1 MKLSD
6 LQKQIVSKNIDR
18 VLLLYGEEVAIMDIY
33 LDKIYKATGGDVF
46 RFDSVKEAYAKL
58 VQRRI
63 TAGGSRVFVVRD
75 DKDFFKADKEWGK
88 VFTAAENGADYL
100 ILIYS
105 TMDRR
110 SKFYKQNQ
118 EKLCEF
124 EKLSSSVLAGYINKL
139 LPGMSAAETEQF
151 AQICECSYSRIL
163 LEADKV
169 KHYAH
174 ALDNRALDS
183 GITSTYCVDYGMCFK
198 ELLKQGVIYQPIG
211 DITFLFTDAILT
223 RNKRDTA
230 KYLLQAKAV
239 GESEILTL
247 SVLYNGFK
255 QILMVQGLGS
265 DQSEPCKRTGLTPW
279 QVKMA
284 KEKQGHY
291 SIAELVNALKV
302 IRFVEKG
309 IKTGAIDADVAVEYV
324 IVNIM

>member
-1 MKLSD
+1 MKLPD
-6 LQKQIVSKNIDR
+6 LQKQIVSKNIDH
-18 VLLLYGEEVAIMDIY
+18 VLLLFGEEVAIMDIY

-63 TAGGSRVFVVRD
+63 TTSGSRVFVVRD
-75 DKDFFKADKEWGK
+75 DKDFFKADKEWAK
-88 VFTAAENGADYL
+88 VFTAAESGADYL
-100 ILIYS
+100 ILIYA

-124 EKLSSSVLAGYINKL
+124 EKLSSTMLVGYIDKL
-139 LPGMSAAETEQF
+139 LPGMRADEKEQF
-151 AQICECSYSRIL
+151 AQVCECNYSRIL

-169 KHYAH
+169 KHYAQ
-174 ALDNRALDS
+174 ATGCRD
-183 GITSTYCVDYGMCFK
+183 DYGLCFQ

-211 DITFLFTDAILT
+211 DITFMFTDAILT
-223 RNKRDTA
+223 RNKKDTA
-230 KYLLQAKAV
+230 KYLLQAKAIR
-239 GESEILTL
+239 ESEILTL

-255 QILMVQGLGS
+255 QILMVQGLGR
-265 DQSEPCKRTGLTPW
+265 DQSEPSKRTGLTPW

-309 IKTGAIDADVAVEYV
+309 IKNGTIDSDVAVEYV

>member
-1 MKLSD
+1 MKLPD
-6 LQKQIVSKNIDR
+6 LQKQIVSKNIDH
-18 VLLLYGEEVAIMDIY
+18 VLLLFGEEVAIMDVY

-46 RFDSVKEAYAKL
+46 RFDTVKEAYAKL

-63 TAGGSRVFVVRD
+63 TTGASRVFVVRD
-75 DKDFFKADKEWGK
+75 DKDFFKADKEWAK
-88 VFTAAENGADYL
+88 VFTAAESGADYL
-100 ILIYS
+100 VVIYS
-105 TMDRR
+105 SMDRR

-124 EKLSSSVLAGYINKL
+124 EKLSSSVLAGYIDKL
-139 LPGMSAAETEQF
+139 LPGMSAQEKEQF
-151 AQICECSYSRIL
+151 AQVCECNYSRIL

-174 ALDNRALDS
+174 ALDSRS
-183 GITSTYCVDYGMCFK
+183 GIEAMSIDYGMCFQK
-198 ELLKQGVIYQPIG
+198 LLKQGVIYQPIG

-223 RNKRDTA
+223 RNKKDTA
-230 KYLLQAKAV
+230 KYLQQAKAI

-255 QILMVQGLGS
+255 QILMVQGLGR
-265 DQSEPCKRTGLTPW
+265 DQSEPSKRTGLTPW

>member
-1 MKLSD
+1 MKLPD
-6 LQKQIVSKNIDR
+6 LQKQIVQKNLDH
-18 VLLLYGEEVAIMDIY
+18 VLMFFGEEVAIMDIY
-33 LDKIYKATGGDVF
+33 LDKIYKATGGDVL

-63 TAGGSRVFVVRD
+63 ANSGCRVFVVRD
-75 DKDFFKADKEWGK
+75 DKEFFKADKEWAK
-88 VFTAAENGADYL
+88 VFNAAQNGDDYF

-105 TMDRR
+105 SMDRR

-118 EKLCEF
+118 ERLCEF
-124 EKLSSSVLAGYINKL
+124 EKLSSSILAGYIDKL
-139 LPGMSAAETEQF
+139 LPGMTTAEKEQL
-151 AQICECSYSRIL
+151 AQVCECSYSRII
-163 LEADKV
+163 LEANKI
-169 KHYAH
+169 KHYAQVNGSEH
-174 ALDNRALDS
+174 GTA
-183 GITSTYCVDYGMCFK
+183 FK
-198 ELLKQGVIYQPIG
+198 ELLKQGVIFQPIG
-211 DITFLFTDAILT
+211 DITFNFTDAILT

-230 KYLLQAKAV
+230 KYLLQAKAI

-255 QILMVQGLGS
+255 QILMVQGLGK

>member
-1 MKLSD
+1 MKLPD
-6 LQKQIVSKNIDR
+6 LQKQIVSKNIDH
-18 VLLLYGEEVAIMDIY
+18 VLLLFGEEVAIMDIY

-46 RFDSVKEAYAKL
+46 CVDTVKEAYAKL

-63 TAGGSRVFVVRD
+63 TTSGSRVFVVRD
-75 DKDFFKADKEWGK
+75 DKDFVKADKEWGK
-88 VFTAAENGADYL
+88 VFTAAESGADYL
-100 ILIYS
+100 IIIYS
-105 TMDRR
+105 SMDRR
-110 SKFYKQNQ
+110 SKFFKQNQ
-118 EKLCEF
+118 ERLCEF
-124 EKLSSSVLAGYINKL
+124 EKLNSSMLAGYIDKL
-139 LPGMSAAETEQF
+139 LPGMSASEKEQF
-151 AQICECSYSRIL
+151 AQVCECNYSRIL

-174 ALDNRALDS
+174 ALDNKAADIPMS
-183 GITSTYCVDYGMCFK
+183 IDYGMCFK
-198 ELLKQGVIYQPIG
+198 KLLKQGVIYQPIG

-223 RNKRDTA
+223 RNKEDTA
-230 KYLLQAKAV
+230 KYLQQAKAIE
-239 GESEILTL
+239 ESEILTL

-255 QILMVQGLGS
+255 QILMVQGLGK
-265 DQSEPCKRTGLTPW
+265 DQSEPSKRTGLTPW

-291 SIAELVNALKV
+291 SISELVNALKL

>member
-1 MKLSD
+1 MKLPD
-6 LQKQIVSKNIDR
+6 LQKQIVSKNIDH
-18 VLLLYGEEVAIMDIY
+18 VLLLFGEEVAIMDIY
-33 LDKIYKATGGDVF
+33 LDKIYKTTGGDVL

-63 TAGGSRVFVVRD
+63 TTGNSRVFVVRD
-75 DKDFFKADKEWGK
+75 DKDFFKVDKEWAK
-88 VFTAAENGADYL
+88 VFTAAESGADYL

-105 TMDRR
+105 SMDRR
-110 SKFYKQNQ
+110 SKFFKQNQ

-124 EKLSSSVLAGYINKL
+124 EKLSSSMLAGYIDKL
-139 LPGMSAAETEQF
+139 LPGMSASEKEQF
-151 AQICECSYSRIL
+151 AQVCECNYSRIL

-174 ALDNRALDS
+174 ALDDKAPDLPLS
-183 GITSTYCVDYGMCFK
+183 IDYGMCFQK
-198 ELLKQGVIYQPIG
+198 LLKQGVIYQPIG

-223 RNKRDTA
+223 RNKNDTA
-230 KYLLQAKAV
+230 KYLMQAKAI

-247 SVLYNGFK
+247 SVLYNGFRN
-255 QILMVQGLGS
+255 ILMVQGLGK
-265 DQSEPCKRTGLTPW
+265 DQSEPSKRTGLTPW

-291 SIAELVNALKV
+291 SIPELVNALKV

>member
-1 MKLSD
+1 MKLPD
-6 LQKQIVSKNIDR
+6 LQKQIVSKNIDH
-18 VLLLYGEEVAIMDIY
+18 VLLLFGEEVAIMDIY
-33 LDKIYKATGGDVF
+33 LDKIYKAVGGDVL
-46 RFDSVKEAYAKL
+46 RFDSVKDAYAKL

-63 TAGGSRVFVVRD
+63 TTNASRVLVVRD
-75 DKDFFKADKEWGK
+75 DKEFLKADKEWAK
-88 VFTAAENGADYL
+88 VFTAAENSGDCV

-118 EKLCEF
+118 ERLCEF
-124 EKLSSSVLAGYINKL
+124 EKLSSSVLAGYIDKL
-139 LPGMSAAETEQF
+139 LPGMSASEKEQF
-151 AQICECSYSRIL
+151 AEVCECSYSRIL

-169 KHYAH
+169 SHWANVRRYSCGEA
-174 ALDNRALDS
+174 
-183 GITSTYCVDYGMCFK
+183 FK
-198 ELLKQGVIYQPIG
+198 ELLKRGVIYQPIG
-211 DITFLFTDAILT
+211 DITFSFTDAILT
-223 RNKRDTA
+223 RNLKDTA
-230 KYLLQAKAV
+230 KYLLQAKAI

-255 QILMVQGLGS
+255 QILMVQGLGR

-291 SIAELVNALKV
+291 TIPELVNALKV
-302 IRFVEKG
+302 IRFVEAG
-309 IKTGAIDADVAVEYV
+309 IKMGTIDADIAVEYV

>member
-1 MKLSD
+1 MKLPD

-18 VLLLYGEEVAIMDIY
+18 VLLLFGEEVAIMDVY
-33 LDKIYKATGGDVF
+33 LDKIYKATGGDVL
-46 RFDSVKEAYAKL
+46 RFDTVKEAYAKM
-58 VQRRI
+58 VQKRI
-63 TAGGSRVFVVRD
+63 TTGASRVFVVRD

-88 VFTAAENGADYL
+88 VFNAAENGADYL
-100 ILIYS
+100 IVIYS
-105 TMDRR
+105 SMDRR
-110 SKFYKQNQ
+110 SKFFKQNQ

-124 EKLSSSVLAGYINKL
+124 EKLSSSVLAGYIDRL
-139 LPGMSAAETEQF
+139 LPGMSSSDKEQF
-151 AQICECSYSRIL
+151 AQVCECNYSRIL

-169 KHYAH
+169 KHYAQV
-174 ALDNRALDS
+174 S
-183 GITSTYCVDYGMCFK
+183 GLEHGTAFVQ
-198 ELLKQGVIYQPIG
+198 LLKQGVIYQPIG

-223 RNKRDTA
+223 RNKKDTA
-230 KYLLQAKAV
+230 KYLLQAKAI

-255 QILMVQGLGS
+255 QILMVQGLGK
-265 DQSEPCKRTGLTPW
+265 DQSEPSKRTGLTPW

-291 SIAELVNALKV
+291 SIPELVNALKV

>member
-1 MKLSD
+1 MKLPD

-18 VLLLYGEEVAIMDIY
+18 VLLLFGEEVAIMDIY
-33 LDKIYKATGGDVF
+33 LDKIYKVTNGDVF

-63 TAGGSRVFVVRD
+63 TASGSRVFVVRD
-75 DKDFFKADKEWGK
+75 DKDFVKADKEWAK
-88 VFTAAENGADYL
+88 VFNAAENSNDHL
-100 ILIYS
+100 IIIYS
-105 TMDRR
+105 AIDKRG
-110 SKFYKQNQ
+110 KFYKQNQ

-124 EKLSSSVLAGYINKL
+124 EKLSSSVLAGYIDKL
-139 LPGMSAAETEQF
+139 LPGMSNQDKELFSEV
-151 AQICECSYSRIL
+151 CECSYSRIL

-169 KHYAH
+169 KHYAKVSRLENPQ
-174 ALDNRALDS
+174 AFR
-183 GITSTYCVDYGMCFK
+183 
-198 ELLKQGVIYQPIG
+198 ELSRQGVIYQPIG
-211 DITFLFTDAILT
+211 DITFAFTDAILT
-223 RNKRDTA
+223 RNKKDTA

-239 GESEILTL
+239 GESEVLTL

-255 QILMVQGLGS
+255 QILMVQGLGR

-309 IKTGAIDADVAVEYV
+309 IKTGAIDSDVAVEYV

>member
-1 MKLSD
+1 MKLPD

-18 VLLLYGEEVAIMDIY
+18 VLLLFGEEVAIMDIY

-63 TAGGSRVFVVRD
+63 TTGGPRVFVVRD
-75 DKDFFKADKEWGK
+75 DKDFFKADKEWAK

-105 TMDRR
+105 SMDRR

-124 EKLSSSVLAGYINKL
+124 EKLSSSVLTGYIDKL
-139 LPGMSAAETEQF
+139 LPGMSQAEKMQF
-151 AQICECSYSRIL
+151 AEICECGYSRIL
-163 LEADKV
+163 LEANKV
-169 KHYAH
+169 QHYAKVSR
-174 ALDNRALDS
+174 L
-183 GITSTYCVDYGMCFK
+183 DYGPAFR
-198 ELLKQGVIYQPIG
+198 ELIKQGVIYQPIG

-223 RNKRDTA
+223 RDVRATA
-230 KYLLQAKAV
+230 KYLQQAKAI

-255 QILMVQGLGS
+255 QILMVQGLGR

>member
-1 MKLSD
+1 MKLPD

-18 VLLLYGEEVAIMDIY
+18 VLLLFGEEVAIMDIY
-33 LDKIYKATGGDVF
+33 LDKIYKATGGDVL

-58 VQRRI
+58 VQKRI
-63 TAGGSRVFVVRD
+63 TTGGSRVFVVRD
-75 DKDFFKADKEWGK
+75 DKEFFKADKEWGK

-124 EKLSSSVLAGYINKL
+124 EKLSPSVLSGYIEKL
-139 LPGMSAAETEQF
+139 LPGMTEAEKMQF
-151 AQICECSYSRIL
+151 AEICECGYSRIL
-163 LEADKV
+163 LEANKV
-169 KHYAH
+169 KHYAKVSR
-174 ALDNRALDS
+174 LE
-183 GITSTYCVDYGMCFK
+183 YGPAFR
-198 ELLKQGVIYQPIG
+198 ELLKQNVIYQPIG

-223 RNKRDTA
+223 RDVRATA

-255 QILMVQGLGS
+255 QILMVQGLGK

>member
-6 LQKQIVSKNIDR
+6 LQKQIMSKDIDR
-18 VLLLYGEEVAIMDIY
+18 VLLLFGEEVAIMDIY
-33 LDKIYKATGGDVF
+33 LDKIYKTTGADVL

-63 TAGGSRVFVVRD
+63 TSGGSRLFIVRD
-75 DKDFFKADKEWGK
+75 DKEFLKADKEWAK
-88 VFTAAENGADYL
+88 VFKAAENSTDYL
-100 ILIYS
+100 ILVYA

-124 EKLSSSVLAGYINKL
+124 EKLSTSMLAGYIDKL
-139 LPGMSAAETEQF
+139 LPGMTNAQKERFAEV
-151 AQICECSYSRIL
+151 CECNYSRIL
-163 LEADKV
+163 LEADKI
-169 KHYAH
+169 KHFAQTM
-174 ALDNRALDS
+174 DS
-183 GITSTYCVDYGMCFK
+183 RTPGYSISYGDCFEK
-198 ELLKQGVIYQPIG
+198 LLHLGVIYQPIG
-211 DITFLFTDAILT
+211 DITFQFTDAILT
-223 RNKRDTA
+223 RNYRDTA
-230 KYLLQAKAV
+230 KYLAQAKAS
-239 GESEILTL
+239 GESEVLTL

-255 QILMVQGLGS
+255 QILMVQGLGK

-291 SIAELVNALKV
+291 SIAELINALKV

-309 IKTGAIDADVAVEYV
+309 IKTGAIDSDIAVEYV

>member
-1 MKLSD
+1 MKLPD
-6 LQKQIVSKNIDR
+6 LQKQIVSKNIDH
-18 VLLLYGEEVAIMDIY
+18 VLLLFGEEVAIMDIY

-63 TAGGSRVFVVRD
+63 TAGGPRVFVVRD
-75 DKDFFKADKEWGK
+75 DKDFFKADKEWAK

-124 EKLSSSVLAGYINKL
+124 EKLSSSTLAGYINRL
-139 LPGMSAAETEQF
+139 LPGMTSAETEQF
-151 AQICECSYSRIL
+151 AEVCECSYSRIL
-163 LEADKV
+163 LEANKV
-169 KHYAH
+169 QHYAKVSR
-174 ALDNRALDS
+174 LE
-183 GITSTYCVDYGMCFK
+183 YGAAFR
-198 ELLKQGVIYQPIG
+198 ELLKQGVIFQPIG

-230 KYLLQAKAV
+230 KYLLQAKSI

-255 QILMVQGLGS
+255 NILMVQGLGS

-291 SIAELVNALKV
+291 SIAELVDALKV

>member
-1 MKLSD
+1 MKLPD
-6 LQKQIVSKNIDR
+6 LQKQIVSKSIDR

-33 LDKIYKATGGDVF
+33 LSKIYAVTASDIL

-63 TAGGSRVFVVRD
+63 TTSVSRVFVVRD
-75 DKDFFKADKEWGK
+75 DKDFFKADKEWAK
-88 VFTAAENGADYL
+88 VFNAVDKSNDYL
-100 ILIYS
+100 IIIYS
-105 TMDRR
+105 SMDRR

-118 EKLCEF
+118 ERLCEF
-124 EKLSSSVLAGYINKL
+124 EKLSSSVLAGYIDKL
-139 LPGMSAAETEQF
+139 LPGMGTREKEQF
-151 AQICECSYSRIL
+151 AEVCECNYSRII

-169 KHYAH
+169 KHYAKVNR
-174 ALDNRALDS
+174 LDNGEA
-183 GITSTYCVDYGMCFK
+183 FK
-198 ELLKQGVIYQPIG
+198 QLLTKGVIYQPIG

-223 RNKRDTA
+223 RNIKDTA
-230 KYLLQAKAV
+230 KYLLQAKAI

-255 QILMVQGLGS
+255 HILMVQGLGK
-265 DQSEPCKRTGLTPW
+265 DQSQPAKRTGLTPW

-309 IKTGAIDADVAVEYV
+309 IKTGAIDADIAVEYV
-324 IVNIM
+324 IANIM

>member
-1 MKLSD
+1 MKLPE
-6 LQKQIVSKNIDR
+6 LQKQIVTKTVDH
-18 VLLLYGEEVAIMDIY
+18 VLLLFGEEVAIMDIY
-33 LDKIYKATGGDVF
+33 LDRIYKATGGDVL

-63 TAGGSRVFVVRD
+63 TTGNSRVFVVRD
-75 DKDFFKADKEWGK
+75 DKDFFKADKEWAK
-88 VFTAAENGADYL
+88 VFNAAENSADYL

-105 TMDRR
+105 SMDRR

-124 EKLSSSVLAGYINKL
+124 EKLSSTMLAGYIDKL
-139 LPGMSAAETEQF
+139 LPGMSASEKEQF
-151 AQICECSYSRIL
+151 AQVCECNYSRIL

-174 ALDNRALDS
+174 ALDDKAPNLPLS
-183 GITSTYCVDYGMCFK
+183 IDYGMCFQK
-198 ELLKQGVIYQPIG
+198 LLKQGVIYQPIG

-223 RNKRDTA
+223 RNKKDTA
-230 KYLLQAKAV
+230 KYLQQAKAI

-255 QILMVQGLGS
+255 QILMVQGLGR
-265 DQSEPCKRTGLTPW
+265 DQSEPSKRTGLTPW

>member
-1 MKLSD
+1 MKLPD
-6 LQKQIVSKNIDR
+6 LQKQIVSKNIDH
-18 VLLLYGEEVAIMDIY
+18 VLLLFGEEVAIMDIY
-33 LDKIYKATGGDVF
+33 LDKIYKATGGDVL

-63 TAGGSRVFVVRD
+63 TTGGSRVFVVRD

-88 VFTAAENGADYL
+88 VFTAAESGADYL

-118 EKLCEF
+118 ERLCEF

-151 AQICECSYSRIL
+151 AQVCECGYSRIL
-163 LEADKV
+163 LEANKV
-169 KHYAH
+169 QHYAKVSR
-174 ALDNRALDS
+174 LE
-183 GITSTYCVDYGMCFK
+183 YGQAFR

-230 KYLLQAKAV
+230 KYLLQANAI

>member
-1 MKLSD
+1 MKLPD
-6 LQKQIVSKNIDR
+6 LQKQIVQKDIDH
-18 VLLLYGEEVAIMDIY
+18 VLMFFGEEVAIMDIY
-33 LDKIYKATGGDVF
+33 LDKIYKVTGGDVL

-58 VQRRI
+58 VQKRI
-63 TAGGSRVFVVRD
+63 TTSGSRVFVVRD
-75 DKDFFKADKEWGK
+75 DKEFLKADKEWAK
-88 VFTAAENGADYL
+88 VLNAAQNGDDYF

-105 TMDRR
+105 SMDRR

-118 EKLCEF
+118 ERLCEF
-124 EKLSSSVLAGYINKL
+124 EKLSSSILAGYIDKL
-139 LPGMSAAETEQF
+139 LPGMTTAEKEQL
-151 AQICECSYSRIL
+151 AQVCECSYSRVI
-163 LEADKV
+163 LEADKI
-169 KHYAH
+169 KHYAQTTGFEH
-174 ALDNRALDS
+174 GKA
-183 GITSTYCVDYGMCFK
+183 FK

-211 DITFLFTDAILT
+211 DITFSFTDAILT

-255 QILMVQGLGS
+255 QILMVQGLGK

-302 IRFVEKG
+302 IRFAEKG

>member
-1 MKLSD
+1 MKLPD
-6 LQKQIVSKNIDR
+6 LQKQIVSKNIDH
-18 VLLLYGEEVAIMDIY
+18 VLLLFGEEVAIMDIY
-33 LDKIYKATGGDVF
+33 LDKVYKVTGGDVL

-58 VQRRI
+58 VQKRI
-63 TAGGSRVFVVRD
+63 TTGNSRVFVVRD
-75 DKDFFKADKEWGK
+75 DKDFFKADKEWAK
-88 VFTAAENGADYL
+88 VFNAAENSADYL
-100 ILIYS
+100 VLIYS
-105 TMDRR
+105 SMDRR

-124 EKLSSSVLAGYINKL
+124 EKLSSTMLAGYIDKL
-139 LPGMSAAETEQF
+139 LPGMSASEKEQF
-151 AQICECSYSRIL
+151 AQVCECNYSRIL

-174 ALDNRALDS
+174 ALDDKAPDLPLS
-183 GITSTYCVDYGMCFK
+183 IDYGMCFQK
-198 ELLKQGVIYQPIG
+198 LLKQGVIYQPIG

-223 RNKRDTA
+223 RNKKDTA
-230 KYLLQAKAV
+230 KYLQQAKAI

-255 QILMVQGLGS
+255 QILMVQGLGR
-265 DQSEPCKRTGLTPW
+265 DQSEPSKRTGLTPW

>member
-6 LQKQIVSKNIDR
+6 LQKQIVSKDIDR
-18 VLLLYGEEVAIMDIY
+18 VLLLFGEEVAIMDIY
-33 LDKIYKATGGDVF
+33 LDKIYKITGADVF
-46 RFDSVKEAYAKL
+46 RFDTVKEAYAKL

-63 TAGGSRVFVVRD
+63 TAGGSRVFIVRD
-75 DKDFFKADKEWGK
+75 DKDFLKADKEWGK
-88 VFTAAENGADYL
+88 VFKAAENSTDYF
-100 ILIYS
+100 ILVYA

-118 EKLCEF
+118 DKLCEF
-124 EKLSSSVLAGYINKL
+124 EKLSSSVLATYIDKL
-139 LPGMSAAETEQF
+139 LPGMTKYQKETFAEV
-151 AQICECSYSRIL
+151 CECNYSRIL

-169 KHYAH
+169 KHFAQT
-174 ALDNRALDS
+174 LDS
-183 GITSTYCVDYGMCFK
+183 RTPGYNISYGDCFEK
-198 ELLKQGVIYQPIG
+198 LLHLGVIYRPIG
-211 DITFLFTDAILT
+211 DITFFFTDAILT
-223 RNKRDTA
+223 RNYKDTA
-230 KYLLQAKAV
+230 KYLAQAKAS

-255 QILMVQGLGS
+255 QILMVQGLGK

-279 QVKMA
+279 QVKMS

-291 SIAELVNALKV
+291 SIAELINALKV

-309 IKTGAIDADVAVEYV
+309 IKTGEIDSDVAVEYV

>member
-1 MKLSD
+1 MKLPD
-6 LQKQIVSKNIDR
+6 LQKQIVSKNIDH
-18 VLLLYGEEVAIMDIY
+18 VLLLFGEEVAIMDIY

-46 RFDSVKEAYAKL
+46 RFDTVKEAYAKL

-63 TAGGSRVFVVRD
+63 TTGNSRVFVVRD
-75 DKDFFKADKEWGK
+75 DKDFFKADKEWAK

-100 ILIYS
+100 IVIYS
-105 TMDRR
+105 SMDRR
-110 SKFYKQNQ
+110 SKFFKQNQ

-124 EKLSSSVLAGYINKL
+124 EKLSSSMLAGYIDKL
-139 LPGMSAAETEQF
+139 LPGMSKDEKEQF
-151 AQICECSYSRIL
+151 AQVCECNYSRIL

-169 KHYAH
+169 KHYAKVSY
-174 ALDNRALDS
+174 L
-183 GITSTYCVDYGMCFK
+183 DYGPAFT

-223 RNKRDTA
+223 RNKKDTA
-230 KYLLQAKAV
+230 KYLQQAKAI

-255 QILMVQGLGS
+255 QILMVQGLGK
-265 DQSEPCKRTGLTPW
+265 DQSEPSKRTGLTPW

>member
-1 MKLSD
+1 MKLPD
-6 LQKQIVSKNIDR
+6 LQKQIVSKNIDH

-33 LDKIYKATGGDVF
+33 LDKIYKAIGGDVF
-46 RFDSVKEAYAKL
+46 RLDSVKEAYAKL

-63 TAGGSRVFVVRD
+63 TTGGSRVIVVRD
-75 DKDFFKADKEWGK
+75 DKEFLKADKEWGK
-88 VFTAAENGADYL
+88 VFTAADSGADYL

-139 LPGMSAAETEQF
+139 LPGMTASEVEQF
-151 AQICECSYSRIL
+151 AQICECGYSRIL

-169 KHYAH
+169 KHYATVSR
-174 ALDNRALDS
+174 LE
-183 GITSTYCVDYGMCFK
+183 YGPAFR
-198 ELLKQGVIYQPIG
+198 ELIKQNVIYQPIG

-223 RNKRDTA
+223 RDVRATA
-230 KYLLQAKAV
+230 KYLLQAKAI

-255 QILMVQGLGS
+255 QILMVQGLGK

-302 IRFVEKG
+302 IRSVEKG
-309 IKTGAIDADVAVEYV
+309 IKTGTIDADVAVEYV

>member
-6 LQKQIVSKNIDR
+6 LQKMIVKKEICP

-33 LDKIYKATGGDVF
+33 LDKIYKVTGGDVL

-63 TAGGSRVFVVRD
+63 TTGGSRVFVVRD
-75 DKDFFKADKEWGK
+75 DKDFLKADKEWAK
-88 VFTAAENGADYL
+88 VFAAAENSGDYL
-100 ILIYS
+100 IVIYS
-105 TMDRR
+105 SMDRR
-110 SKFYKQNQ
+110 SKFYKHNDTRM
-118 EKLCEF
+118 CEF
-124 EKLSSSVLAGYINKL
+124 EKLSSSVLAGYIDKL
-139 LPGMSAAETEQF
+139 LPGMTTAEKEQF
-151 AQICECSYSRIL
+151 AQVCECNYSRIL

-169 KHYAH
+169 KHFCNYTDAH
-174 ALDNRALDS
+174 S
-183 GITSTYCVDYGMCFK
+183 GIQASSIDYGLGFK
-198 ELLKQGVIYQPIG
+198 ELLKRGVIYQPIG
-211 DITFLFTDAILT
+211 DITFSFTDAILT
-223 RNKRDTA
+223 RNRKDTA
-230 KYLLQAKAV
+230 KYLSQAKAI

-255 QILMVQGLGS
+255 QILMVQGLGR

-291 SIAELVNALKV
+291 SIGELVNALET

-309 IKTGAIDADVAVEYV
+309 IKTGAIDADIAVEYV

>member
-6 LQKQIVSKNIDR
+6 LQKQIVSKNLDR

-46 RFDSVKEAYAKL
+46 RFDTVKEAYAKL

-63 TAGGSRVFVVRD
+63 TTGNSRVFVVRD

-88 VFTAAENGADYL
+88 VFTAAESGADYL
-100 ILIYS
+100 IVIHS

-118 EKLCEF
+118 ERLCEF
-124 EKLSSSVLAGYINKL
+124 EKLSSSVLANYIEKL
-139 LPGMSAAETEQF
+139 LPGMSTKEKEQF
-151 AQICECSYSRIL
+151 AELCECNYSRIL

-169 KHYAH
+169 RHYAQSI
-174 ALDNRALDS
+174 N
-183 GITSTYCVDYGMCFK
+183 TNDYAQCIVK
-198 ELLKQGVIYQPIG
+198 LLKSGVIFQPIG
-211 DITFLFTDAILT
+211 DITFLFTDSILT
-223 RNKRDTA
+223 RNKKDTA
-230 KYLLQAKAV
+230 KYMLRAKAI

-265 DQSEPCKRTGLTPW
+265 DQSEPSKRTGLTPW

-309 IKTGAIDADVAVEYV
+309 IKTGAIDSDIAVEYV

>member
-1 MKLSD
+1 MKLPD
-6 LQKQIVSKNIDR
+6 LQKQIVSKNIDH
-18 VLLLYGEEVAIMDIY
+18 VLLMYGEEVAIMDIY

-63 TAGGSRVFVVRD
+63 TAGGPRVFVVRD
-75 DKDFFKADKEWGK
+75 DKDFLKADKEWAK
-88 VFTAAENGADYL
+88 VFTAAESGADYL

-105 TMDRR
+105 SMDRR

-124 EKLSSSVLAGYINKL
+124 EKLSSSVLAGYINRL
-139 LPGMSAAETEQF
+139 LPGMSAKEVEQF
-151 AQICECSYSRIL
+151 AQVCECNYSRIL

-169 KHYAH
+169 KHYASVSRRSYSE
-174 ALDNRALDS
+174 A
-183 GITSTYCVDYGMCFK
+183 FK
-198 ELLKQGVIYQPIG
+198 DLLKSGVIYQPVG

-223 RNKRDTA
+223 RDLRNA
-230 KYLLQAKAV
+230 AEYLLQAKAI

-255 QILMVQGLGS
+255 NILMVQGLGR

-291 SIAELVNALKV
+291 SIEELVNALRI

-309 IKTGAIDADVAVEYV
+309 IKTGTIDADIAVEYV

>member
-1 MKLSD
+1 MKLPD

-18 VLLLYGEEVAIMDIY
+18 VLLLFGEEVAVMDTY
-33 LDKIYKATGGDVF
+33 LDKIYKVTGGDVF
-46 RFDSVKEAYAKL
+46 RFDTVKEAYAKL

-63 TAGGSRVFVVRD
+63 TTGGPRVFVVRD
-75 DKDFFKADKEWGK
+75 DKEFLKADKDWGK
-88 VFTAAENGADYL
+88 VFTAAESGADYV

-124 EKLSSSVLAGYINKL
+124 EKLSSSMLAGYINRL
-139 LPGMSAAETEQF
+139 LPGMTASETEQF
-151 AQICECSYSRIL
+151 AQVCECSYSRIL
-163 LEADKV
+163 LEANKV
-169 KHYAH
+169 QHYAKVSR
-174 ALDNRALDS
+174 LEYGRA
-183 GITSTYCVDYGMCFK
+183 FR
-198 ELLKQGVIYQPIG
+198 ELLKQGVIYQPVG

-223 RNKRDTA
+223 RNFKDTA
-230 KYLLQAKAV
+230 KYLLQAKSI

-255 QILMVQGLGS
+255 QILMVQGLGR